1 MYAVQLT
8 TPSGCDTLI
17 NMKKILFITP
27 PFHAGVVE
35 VAGRWVPLSMVY
47 LAGAA
52 REAGL
57 SVKIY
62 DAMTKGVGHKEIETK
77 IREFMPHYVAT
88 SAITCTLPDALI
100 IMETAKKVDPCI
112 TTLLG
117 GIHPTFMDEE
127 IFRLTNSVDFII
139 KGEGEKTL
147 TEFLKTRESG
157 GDVSKVSGLAYK
169 KNNQIMRT
177 QGRALMQASEL
188 NNLPKAWDLLD
199 WEDYHYFIIPDS
211 KLGAIDTSRG
221 CTKDCTFC
229 SQRKFWQQD
238 WRARSPESL
247 IQNIETLKN
256 QYGVNV
262 ILLTDDYPTLDR
274 ERWERL
280 LDLIIEK
287 NLGIYFLME
296 TRVED
301 ILRDRDIL
309 PKYRKAGII
318 HIYVGT
324 EATDQSTLDL
334 FKKDVKVEDAK
345 KALRLL
351 NEHGIITETSMILG
365 LPNETKESI
374 KKTLKLAKE
383 YNPDF
388 CHFLAISPWPYA
400 DIYKDL
406 KPYIKV
412 TDYKKYNL
420 IDPIIK
426 PKHMSLE
433 DIDRAIVDC
442 YRQFYMGKL
451 HEILQTSDEF
461 KKNYLLVSMKLMMT
475 SSFLVNKIG
484 DLGKMPEEIARHM
497 AMLDTGTKKHAAIN
511 S

>member
-1 MYAVQLT
+1 MR
-8 TPSGCDTLI
+8 
-17 NMKKILFITP
+17 KILFITP

-35 VAGRWVPLSMVY
+35 VAGRWAPLSFVY

-52 REAGL
+52 RDAGL

-62 DAMTKGVGHKEIETK
+62 DAMTKGVGHKEIEAK
-77 IREFMPHYVAT
+77 IKEFKPHYVAT
-88 SAITCTLPDALI
+88 SAITCTLPDALKI
-100 IMETAKKVDPCI
+100 LETAKKINPNI

-127 IFRLTNSVDFII
+127 VFRLSASVDFII

-147 TEFLKTRESG
+147 AEFLQVREAG
-157 GDVSKVSGLAYK
+157 GDISKVRGLAYK
-169 KNNQIMRT
+169 DGDSIVRT
-177 QGRALMQASEL
+177 QTRPLMQAGEMD
-188 NNLPKAWDLLD
+188 NLPKAWDLLD
-199 WEDYHYFIIPDS
+199 WEDYRYFIIPDS
-211 KLGAIDTSRG
+211 RLGAIDTSRG

-229 SQRKFWQQD
+229 SQRKFWRQD

-247 IQNIETLKN
+247 VKDVETMKN
-256 QYGVNV
+256 SYGVNV
-262 ILLTDDYPTLDR
+262 VLLTDDYPTLDR
-274 ERWERL
+274 GRWERF
-280 LDLIIEK
+280 LDLVIEK
-287 NLGIYFLME
+287 DLGIYFLME

-301 ILRDRDIL
+301 ILRDRDML
-309 PKYRKAGII
+309 LKYRRAGII

-365 LPNETKESI
+365 LPDETRKSI
-374 KKTLKLAKE
+374 ERTLKLAKE

-400 DIYKDL
+400 DIYEEL
-406 KPYIKV
+406 KPYIQV
-412 TDYKKYNL
+412 FDYRKYNL

-426 PKHMSLE
+426 PKEMTLE

-451 HEILQTSDEF
+451 HEIMRMSDEF
-461 KKNYLLVSMKLMMT
+461 KKTYLLVSMKLMMT
-475 SSFLVNKIG
+475 NSFLINKIG

-497 AMLDTGTKKHAAIN
+497 AMLDTAPRKHAMNI
-511 S
+511 

>member
-1 MYAVQLT
+1 MK
-8 TPSGCDTLI
+8 
-17 NMKKILFITP
+17 MKKILFITP

-35 VAGRWVPLSMVY
+35 VAGRWVPLSMAY

-52 REAGL
+52 RDAGL
-57 SVKIY
+57 SVQIY
-62 DAMTKGVGHKEIETK
+62 DAMTKGVGHKEIEAK
-77 IREFMPHYVAT
+77 IKECKPHYVAT
-88 SAITCTLPDALI
+88 SAITCTLPDALAI
-100 IMETAKKVDPCI
+100 VETAKKINPNI
-112 TTLLG
+112 ITLLG
-117 GIHPTFMDEE
+117 GIHPTFMEEE

-147 TEFLKTRESG
+147 TEFLKAIET
-157 GDVSKVSGLAYK
+157 GDVSAVKGLAYK
-169 KNNQIMRT
+169 KGNNIIRT
-177 QGRALMQASEL
+177 LERPLMSAEEL
-188 NNLPKAWDLLD
+188 DNLPKAWDLWD
-199 WEDYHYFIIPDS
+199 WQDYNYFIIPDS
-211 KLGAIDTSRG
+211 RLGAIDTSRG

-229 SQRKFWQQD
+229 SQRKFWRQG
-238 WRARSPESL
+238 WRGRSPESL
-247 IQNIETLKN
+247 IKDVETLKTRH
-256 QYGVNV
+256 GVNV
-262 ILLTDDYPTLDR
+262 ILLTDDYPTLER
-274 ERWERL
+274 ERWEL
-280 LDLIIEK
+280 FLDMLIER

-301 ILRDRDIL
+301 ILRDKDIL

-365 LPNETKESI
+365 LPDETKESI
-374 KKTLKLAKE
+374 KKTLQLAKE

-388 CHFLAISPWPYA
+388 CHFLAIAPWPYA
-400 DIYKDL
+400 DIYEDL

-426 PKHMSLE
+426 PKHMTME

-451 HEILQTSDEF
+451 HEIMQTSDEF

-484 DLGKMPEEIARHM
+484 DLGKMPEEIVKHM
-497 AMLDTGTKKHAAIN
+497 AMLSADTKKQAAGNI
-511 S
+511 

>member
-1 MYAVQLT
+1 MR
-8 TPSGCDTLI
+8 
-17 NMKKILFITP
+17 KILFITP

-52 REAGL
+52 RNAGL
-57 SVKIY
+57 NVQIY
-62 DAMTKGVGHKEIETK
+62 DAMTKDVGHKEIEAK
-77 IREFMPHYVAT
+77 IMAFKPHYVAT
-88 SAITCTLPDALI
+88 SAITCTLPDALK
-100 IMETAKKVDPCI
+100 IMETAKKINPDI

-127 IFRLTNSVDFII
+127 VFRLTGSVDFII

-147 TEFLKTRESG
+147 AEFLIARENG
-157 GDVSKVSGLAYK
+157 GDISKVMGLAYK
-169 KNNQIMRT
+169 HVPAGSKQGKDNAIIRT
-177 QGRALMQASEL
+177 QSRPLMQAGDL
-188 NNLPKAWDLLD
+188 DNLPKAWDLLD
-199 WEDYHYFIIPDS
+199 FEDYNYFIIPDS
-211 KLGAIDTSRG
+211 RLGAIDTSRG

-229 SQRKFWQQD
+229 SQRKFWRQE

-247 IQNIETLKN
+247 IEDVETLKSK
-256 QYGVNV
+256 YGVNV

-274 ERWERL
+274 ERWERF
-280 LDLIIEK
+280 LDLIIER
-287 NLGIYFLME
+287 NLEIYFLME

-324 EATDQSTLDL
+324 EATDQATLDL

-365 LPNETKESI
+365 LPDETEESI
-374 KKTLKLAKE
+374 KRTLELAKE

-400 DIYKDL
+400 DIYEEL

-412 TDYKKYNL
+412 FDYKKYNL

-426 PKHMSLE
+426 PKNMTLE

-451 HEILQTSDEF
+451 HEIMQTTDEF

-497 AMLDTGTKKHAAIN
+497 AMLDPTPKKHAVNQSHA
-511 S
+511 

>member
-1 MYAVQLT
+1 MR
-8 TPSGCDTLI
+8 
-17 NMKKILFITP
+17 KILFITP

-47 LAGAA
+47 LAGVA
-52 REAGL
+52 RDAGL
-57 SVKIY
+57 NVKIY
-62 DAMTKGVGHKEIETK
+62 DAMTKGVGHKEIEAK
-77 IREFMPHYVAT
+77 IKEFKPHYVAT
-88 SAITCTLPDALI
+88 SAITCTLPDALK
-100 IMETAKKVDPCI
+100 IMETTKKINPDI

-127 IFRLTNSVDFII
+127 VFRLTGAVDFII
-139 KGEGEKTL
+139 KGEGENTL
-147 TEFLKTRESG
+147 AEFLRVRENG
-157 GDVSKVSGLAYK
+157 GDVSNVMGLAYK
-169 KNNQIMRT
+169 KDNALIRT
-177 QGRALMQASEL
+177 QTRPLMQAGDL
-188 NNLPKAWDLLD
+188 DNLPKAWDLLD
-199 WEDYHYFIIPDS
+199 FEDYNYFIIPDS
-211 KLGAIDTSRG
+211 RLGAIDTSRG

-229 SQRKFWQQD
+229 SQRKFWRQD

-247 IQNIETLKN
+247 LKDVETLKGK
-256 QYGVNV
+256 YGVNV

-274 ERWERL
+274 ERWERF
-280 LDLIIEK
+280 LDLIIQK

-324 EATDQSTLDL
+324 EATDQATLDL

-365 LPNETKESI
+365 LPDETEESI
-374 KKTLKLAKE
+374 KRTLELAKE

-400 DIYKDL
+400 DIYEEL

-412 TDYKKYNL
+412 FDYKKYNL

-426 PKHMSLE
+426 PKNMTLE

-451 HEILQTSDEF
+451 HEIMQTSDEF

-497 AMLDTGTKKHAAIN
+497 AMLDSPVKKHAIN
-511 S
+511 T